1 VEDHV
6 LERARVSWG
15 PGLLR
20 FAGGVEHVPKAI
32 RNGGTL
38 APTPMES
45 SQMPRANGEPGLS
58 DSVAGEVQALLAA
71 TEEAAEALKG
81 QARREIDAAIDDLST
96 LVAELRD
103 AANRLEERLEE
114 IRGTTRAQVA
124 AAPER
129 DSLRRA
135 RLVAVNMAA
144 NGASRAETARY
155 LGEHF
160 PAIDREGLLDSVYE
174 TLGG

>member
-1 VEDHV
+1 MWF
-6 LERARVSWG
+6 ASRVQH
-15 PGLLR
+15 L
-20 FAGGVEHVPKAI
+20 PKAI

-38 APTPMES
+38 APPPMES
-45 SQMPRANGEPGLS
+45 SQTPAANGESGLS

-71 TEEAAEALKG
+71 TEQAAEALKG
-81 QARREIDAAIDDLST
+81 EARREIDAAIDDLST

-103 AANRLEERLEE
+103 AADRLEERLEE
-114 IRGTTRAQVA
+114 IRGTTRARVA
-124 AAPER
+124 APPER
-129 DSLRRA
+129 ESLRRA

-160 PAIDREGLLDSVYE
+160 PAVDREALLDSVYE
-174 TLGG
+174 SLGG